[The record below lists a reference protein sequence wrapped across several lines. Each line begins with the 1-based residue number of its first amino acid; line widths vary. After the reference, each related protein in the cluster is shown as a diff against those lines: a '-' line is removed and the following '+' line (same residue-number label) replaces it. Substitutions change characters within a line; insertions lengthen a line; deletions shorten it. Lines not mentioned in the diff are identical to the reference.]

1 MSVPSCGQIV
11 FDSDNLLELNDL
23 QDISQTPAVDI
34 TGATVTAILTDEADD
49 SALPISPLTLLEY
62 PAPAANDYRTSFY
75 ATTANGFSIGQ
86 RIKVN
91 IEADGGVG
99 LRREFNF
106 VAIVCE

>member
-1 MSVPSCGQIV
+1 MSVPSCGQII

-23 QDISQTPAVDI
+23 QDISQTPAVDL
-34 TGATVTAILTDEADD
+34 TGATVNATLTDEADD
-49 SALPISPLTLLEY
+49 SVIIGPVLMPEY
-62 PAPAANDYRTSFY
+62 PAPAANDYRVSFF
-75 ATTANGFSIGQ
+75 ASTGNGFSIGQ

-106 VAIVCE
+106 VGIVCE